1 MKYNYI
7 CETMDV
13 IYWFAVSGE
22 HQWMFGNV
30 VRNGTPW
37 YTQNPITP
45 SLLGHCLLH
54 ASMASHWVN
63 EVWFLLLGLPTEGLK
78 SICYVYIYLHM
89 FAIHGYE
96 WRNGAIH
103 ILRCLKGH
111 PALGFPRGLPIS
123 LDWTSSTT
131 KNCSKLSS
139 PSLHLWPNKHVVN
152 MLSPPILRQNG
163 CHCPCFI
170 QSVFLGYEGCW
181 GIGKLCA
188 AFVGHVRWRFRL

>member
-45 SLLGHCLLH
+45 YLLGHCLLH

-78 SICYVYIYLHM
+78 SICYVYIYIYICLLFM
-89 FAIHGYE
+89 DM
-96 WRNGAIH
+96 NGGMV
-103 ILRCLKGH
+103 R
-111 PALGFPRGLPIS
+111 
-123 LDWTSSTT
+123 STFWGA
-131 KNCSKLSS
+131 SKDI
-139 PSLHLWPNKHVVN
+139 LHLVSQGVSPYLWTEPAQPPRIAANCRLPASTFGPTN
-152 MLSPPILRQNG
+152 MLST
-163 CHCPCFI
+163 C
-170 QSVFLGYEGCW
+170 
-181 GIGKLCA
+181 
-188 AFVGHVRWRFRL
+188 